1 MWALTLQMPDS
12 ACMEP
17 FTQKGLLVEPC
28 AQVRAGGASRWH
40 CVDLKMADS
49 FLGPQQEIFFKKIP

>member
-1 MWALTLQMPDS
+1 
-12 ACMEP
+12 MEP